1 MAYCDLQYA
10 VGDGVA
16 LITLNRPERL
26 NAWTPTMQVEL
37 KQALLAAAGDS
48 TVRAIVVTGADR
60 AFSAGMD
67 LGLLSE
73 ALAQGRTMR
82 EVLPEVAEDDSPG
95 ADFDQPLSYVAK
107 IPKPV
112 IAAINGPVAGV
123 ALCFSLYCDL
133 RFIAAGTKL
142 TTAFANRGLIAEFG
156 SAWMLPRLIGPMNA
170 LDLLLSG
177 RTVEAEEAD
186 RLGLARLLPAEA
198 FLETVL
204 AYAKALAASVSPR
217 SVAVIKRQ
225 VWQGMMQSLAQACV
239 LADHEAAASL
249 HSEDF
254 KEGLAHFFEKRPPNF
269 PGR

>member
-1 MAYCDLQYA
+1 MAYCDILFS

-16 LITLNRPERL
+16 LVTLNRPDRL
-26 NAWTPTMQVEL
+26 NAWTPTMQTEL
-37 KQALLAAAGDS
+37 KRALLAAAGDAA
-48 TVRAIVVTGADR
+48 VRVIVVTGADR

-67 LGLLSE
+67 LGILSE
-73 ALAQGRTMR
+73 ALAQGRAMR
-82 EVLPEVAEDDSPG
+82 DVLPEVAEDDSPG
-95 ADFDQPLSYVAK
+95 TDFDQPLSYVAK

-112 IAAINGPVAGV
+112 IAAVNGPAAGV
-123 ALCFSLYCDL
+123 ALCFSLYCDI
-133 RFIAAGTKL
+133 RFVAAGAKL

-186 RLGLARLLPAEA
+186 RLGLARLLPAEG

-204 AYAKALAASVSPR
+204 AYARAMAASVSPR
-217 SVAVIKRQ
+217 SVGVIKRQ
-225 VWQGMMQSLAQACV
+225 VWQGMTQSLAQACV
-239 LADHEAAASL
+239 LADREAAASL
-249 HSEDF
+249 QSEDF
-254 KEGLAHFFEKRPPNF
+254 REGLAHFFEKRPPNF